1 MHGHFLSGTRKLNRH
16 YQSANIKPEKS
27 YTVTFTPYESDLWI
41 SSIVRVLL
49 RPNTENIVLRNF
61 KCKKIRVE
69 VSGFPEYFYTVYSM
83 LRSYGVDANATLLS
97 NTYFHYCGFQ
107 NVLGANLF
115 YYEPLSDIPVVVY
128 YIGNYLN
135 TDARRATPANYTGV
149 SGSPLN
155 LIFNHVHLSALE
167 MHFIVPTDRG
177 LASQYI
183 DLGFTG
189 KVVVTF
195 YE

>member
-16 YQSANIKPEKS
+16 YQSANEKPEKS
-27 YTVTFTPYESDLWI
+27 YTVTFTPYESDLWL

-49 RPNTENIVLRNF
+49 RPNTENIVLHNF

-69 VSGFPEYFYTVYSM
+69 VSGFPDFFYTVYSM

-115 YYEPLSDIPVVVY
+115 YYEPLSDISIVEY
-128 YIGNYLN
+128 YTGGFFP
-135 TDARRATPANYTGV
+135 TDTRRTTPANYTGV
-149 SGSPLN
+149 SDRPLH
-155 LIFNHVHLSALE
+155 LIMNAVHLSALE
-167 MHFIVPTDRG
+167 MQFIVPTDRG
-177 LASQYI
+177 QASQYI